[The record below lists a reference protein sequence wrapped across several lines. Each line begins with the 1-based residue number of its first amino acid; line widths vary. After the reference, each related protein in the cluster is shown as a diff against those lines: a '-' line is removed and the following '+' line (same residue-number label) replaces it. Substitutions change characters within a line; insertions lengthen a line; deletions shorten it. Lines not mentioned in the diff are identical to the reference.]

1 MFDLWINVKINTVIR
16 RIFMNDYKE
25 LYFYLFN
32 RITDMNETLM
42 EIQKKCEE
50 MYIDSEIERD
60 LDETE
65 RISLS
70 VQK

>member
-16 RIFMNDYKE
+16 RIFINDYKE

-32 RITDMNETLM
+32 RITDMNEALM

-50 MYIDSEIERD
+50 MYIESEIERD
-60 LDETE
+60 LHETE
-65 RISLS
+65 RRRLSLR
-70 VQK
+70 K

>member
-1 MFDLWINVKINTVIR
+1 
-16 RIFMNDYKE
+16 MNDYKE

-32 RITDMNETLM
+32 RITEMNEALM

-50 MYIDSEIERD
+50 MYIDSGIERD

-65 RISLS
+65 RTSLS
-70 VQK
+70 LQK

>member
-1 MFDLWINVKINTVIR
+1 MFDLWINVKINTVAR

-32 RITDMNETLM
+32 RITEMNEALM

-50 MYIDSEIERD
+50 MYIDSGIERD

-65 RISLS
+65 RTSLS
-70 VQK
+70 LQK

>member
-1 MFDLWINVKINTVIR
+1 
-16 RIFMNDYKE
+16 MNDYKE

-32 RITDMNETLM
+32 RITDMDETLM

>member
-1 MFDLWINVKINTVIR
+1 
-16 RIFMNDYKE
+16 MNDYKE

-32 RITDMNETLM
+32 RITDMSEALM

-65 RISLS
+65 RTSLS
-70 VQK
+70 LQK